1 MRLTSLP
8 IFNDNYIWLLR
19 DEKSSEVLA
28 VDPGES
34 KTLIEYLKKNNL
46 HLTYLLL
53 THGHDDHI
61 GGVKELISEYSELTC
76 IWYHQNIN
84 YDLFF
89 KEQKIIKF
97 KTPGHLRE
105 HVSYFLPQLNI
116 LFCGDTLFSLGCG
129 RIFETDFDQ
138 YAEHLWDSLQTIK
151 EITNPETLVCCT
163 HEYTL
168 KNLAFCQ
175 TLEKNYHVPKSIEE
189 ELVARFKSTQQTLP
203 STMKFELQYNPFLKT
218 PSIDEFKKLRLLKNN
233 F

>member
-1 MRLTSLP
+1 MKLTSLP
-8 IFNDNYIWLLR
+8 IFNDNYIWVLK

-34 KTLIEYLKKNNL
+34 QRLIEYLKKNNL
-46 HLTYLLL
+46 HLTSILL

-61 GGVKELISEYSELTC
+61 GGVKELITEYPELTC
-76 IWYHQNIN
+76 IWYHQDIN
-84 YDLFF
+84 HDLFF

-129 RIFETDFDQ
+129 RIFETDFNK
-138 YAEHLWDSLQTIK
+138 YAEQLWESLQTIIK
-151 EITNPETLVCCT
+151 MTNPETLVCCT

-168 KNLAFCQ
+168 KNLSFCQ
-175 TLEKNYHVPKSIEE
+175 TLENKYHVPQSIEE
-189 ELVARFKSTQQTLP
+189 ELIARFHSSKQTLP
-203 STMKFELQYNPFLKT
+203 STMKFELQFNPFLKAQS
-218 PSIDEFKKLRLLKNN
+218 PDELKKLRLLRNN